1 VCGIA
6 GFIGRQGE
14 LANPTVLARMCG
26 KLVHRGPDDEGRY
39 TRGHV
44 GIGIRR
50 LSVID
55 LAGGHQPIHNEDE
68 TVWAVLNGEIYNF
81 GELREDLVKRGHHFY
96 THADSEV
103 IVHLYE
109 EMGRD
114 FIRSLRGM
122 FAIAL
127 YDERNDS
134 LLLVRD
140 RLGKKPLYYS
150 LKNER
155 LWFASEI
162 KAILA
167 GAPELQ
173 SEIDPAAILQFL
185 TLQYIPDP
193 NSAFKNISKLP
204 PGYTLEYS
212 RGKAKVSQYWDFPA
226 YGTNQTLSEE
236 ECLEQLEERLTEA
249 VLLRLISDVP
259 LGALLSGGVDSSVVV
274 ALMARATDQPVK
286 TFTIGFGKQD
296 FNEAPF
302 ARAVSEKFG
311 TFHHEFTLE
320 PDVTD
325 TLMHLT
331 RIMDEPFGDSSIIPT
346 YHACRIAREHV
357 TVALTGDGGDE
368 LFAGYDRYPV
378 HLSRMKYE
386 WIPEW
391 FGRAFRKSIYPLI
404 SPGTRGRRFL
414 FNISLPPRERYLDSV
429 SYLPAERERRLFTE
443 DFLAAALSGVN
454 RLDDV
459 SRFFDEAQAPDRIS
473 RLLYMD
479 SRSYLTGDVLAKV
492 DRMSMASSLEVR
504 CPILDH
510 VVVEWVS
517 GLPTRWKYR
526 GGVRKYL
533 LKKLAHKLGVPGLER
548 PKQGFAMP
556 LNHWWQSEFK
566 DDLLPILLE
575 PKTIQRGYLNRTAVQ
590 QLVNEHQSRRRDH
603 AHALWLLLVLELWH
617 RNFLE
622 SLQDGAAQA
631 NGLQTVS

>member
-6 GFIGRQGE
+6 GFVGRQGE
-14 LANPTVLARMCG
+14 LANPAVLARMCG
-26 KLVHRGPDDEGRY
+26 RLVHRGPDDEGSY
-39 TRGHV
+39 TRVHV

-68 TVWAVLNGEIYNF
+68 TIWAVLNGEIYNF
-81 GELREDLVKRGHHFY
+81 GELREDLEQRGHRFY
-96 THADSEV
+96 THSDSEV

-114 FIRSLRGM
+114 FVRSLRGM

-127 YDERNDS
+127 YDERYDS

-150 LKNER
+150 LRDGR

-167 GAPELQ
+167 GDSEFQP
-173 SEIDPAAILQFL
+173 EIDPAAILQFL
-185 TLQYIPDP
+185 TLQYIPNP
-193 NSAFKNISKLP
+193 NSAFTNISKLP
-204 PGYTLEYS
+204 PGHILEYS
-212 RGKAKVSQYWDFPA
+212 RGNAKVSQYWDFPA

-236 ECLEQLEERLTEA
+236 ECLEHLEKRLTEA
-249 VLLRLISDVP
+249 VRLRLISDVP

-311 TFHHEFTLE
+311 TIHHEFTLE

-325 TLMHLT
+325 TLAHLT
-331 RIMDEPFGDSSIIPT
+331 RMMDEPFGDSSIIPT

-357 TVALTGDGGDE
+357 TVVLTGDGGDE

-386 WIPEW
+386 WIPQW
-391 FGRAFRKSIYPLI
+391 IGQAFRKSIYPRL
-404 SPGTRGRRFL
+404 SPRTTGRRFL
-414 FNISLPPRERYLDSV
+414 FNILLPPRDRYLDSV
-429 SYLPAERERRLFTE
+429 SYLPAER
-443 DFLAAALSGVN
+443 DGVCLL
-454 RLDDV
+454 RIF
-459 SRFFDEAQAPDRIS
+459 SRQHSVA
-473 RLLYMD
+473 
-479 SRSYLTGDVLAKV
+479 
-492 DRMSMASSLEVR
+492 
-504 CPILDH
+504 
-510 VVVEWVS
+510 
-517 GLPTRWKYR
+517 
-526 GGVRKYL
+526 
-533 LKKLAHKLGVPGLER
+533 
-548 PKQGFAMP
+548 
-556 LNHWWQSEFK
+556 
-566 DDLLPILLE
+566 
-575 PKTIQRGYLNRTAVQ
+575 
-590 QLVNEHQSRRRDH
+590 
-603 AHALWLLLVLELWH
+603 
-617 RNFLE
+617 
-622 SLQDGAAQA
+622 
-631 NGLQTVS
+631 